1 MKTIKVTE
9 LEQVTLFAILDNT
22 DISGDS
28 IFSNVDLKSLSK
40 WTSIETKKLRGVI
53 SSLIKKGFVYLDDVD
68 GDGTELVYLEKEYFF
83 LK

>member
-68 GDGTELVYLEKEYFF
+68 GDGTELVYLENEYFF

>member
-9 LEQVTLFAILDNT
+9 LEQIALFEIIDNT

-28 IFSNVDLKSLSK
+28 IFSNVDLKSLSE

>member
-1 MKTIKVTE
+1 METLVLTE
-9 LEQVTLFAILDNT
+9 LEVTALEHIVDNT

-53 SSLIKKGFVYLDDVD
+53 SSLIKKGVVYLDDVD
-68 GDGTELVYLEKEYFF
+68 GDGTELVYLEKYYFC